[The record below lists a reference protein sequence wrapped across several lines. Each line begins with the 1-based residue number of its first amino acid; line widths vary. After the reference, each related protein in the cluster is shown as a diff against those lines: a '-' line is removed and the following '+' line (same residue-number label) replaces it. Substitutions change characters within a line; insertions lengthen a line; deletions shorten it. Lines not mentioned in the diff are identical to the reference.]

1 MVPMCFKLSGG
12 SSRSSSWRVLL
23 LVVLLFGATTWPL
36 AAQQPGA
43 SPPRSESST
52 PASTEALLLLQ
63 QADPLLTRLV
73 QLLLD
78 KESEIES
85 LRSSLRSFEQ
95 KMLSDSAERQRQ
107 YEDLL
112 SRLTASEMERA
123 KLLTL
128 LAALKSSYEGQSQY
142 LEAIRE
148 QATVVVTDYELAL
161 RAERAKALGWKIG
174 GITVGVGLVALG
186 TYELGRLFAWW

>member
-1 MVPMCFKLSGG
+1 MCFKSGGG

-23 LVVLLFGATTWPL
+23 LAVLLFGATTWPL
-36 AAQQPGA
+36 AAQQPGD

-52 PASTEALLLLQ
+52 PASTEALGLLQ

-85 LRSSLRSFEQ
+85 LRSNLRSFEQ

-128 LAALKSSYEGQSQY
+128 LAALKSSYEQQSGF
-142 LEAIRE
+142 LEEIRS
-148 QATVVVTDYELAL
+148 QATVVIADYEDTLK
-161 RAERAKALGWKIG
+161 AERAKTLGWKIG
-174 GITVGVGLVALG
+174 GITVGVGLAALG
-186 TYELGRLFAWW
+186 TYELGRLFGWW